1 MLKKAQLIYG
11 VRNQDTGDS
20 WVGEKTK
27 DAGSV
32 LLRLGFFGWW
42 LQGSVLFVGNHQ
54 MYIHVHFSVYMLHFN
69 KK

>member
-20 WVGEKTK
+20 WVGGKTK

-32 LLRLGFFGWW
+32 LLRLGFFNWVVVTRECFVCRK
-42 LQGSVLFVGNHQ
+42 SSNVHTCALFCIYVTFQ
-54 MYIHVHFSVYMLHFN
+54 
-69 KK
+69 